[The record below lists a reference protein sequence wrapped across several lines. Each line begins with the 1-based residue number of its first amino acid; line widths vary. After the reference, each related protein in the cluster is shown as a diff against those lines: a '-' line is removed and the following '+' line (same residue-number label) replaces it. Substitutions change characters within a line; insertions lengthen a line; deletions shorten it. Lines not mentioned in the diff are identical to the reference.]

1 MKKLIVFISIAILFR
16 TFGVSA
22 LPIDGLYL
30 NDTTGML
37 IKVQKDT
44 LQIYNLF
51 LGYTES
57 WDDAWAN
64 PQAKCIMK
72 SVGQDIASIN
82 SIHPNFLDTMFED
95 IVINI
100 ENDDTDQF
108 GDSTE
113 IIFRFPSLDYTEV
126 DIEVFMY
133 WGEEL
138 KSRTE
143 FGQCKFKEKRAEE
156 HFDFTISPVGYIPFG
171 NYNQYLGALYK
182 RYRRKIKTD
191 YKTKRITIEIP
202 NVDDYT
208 FTHYVV
214 EDGFISY
221 TANDIKWRDLVF
233 VRLTDRQ
240 IPEFTFA
247 YEVWWANHLMMHN
260 RFNWVTVP
268 YYNINTP

>member
-1 MKKLIVFISIAILFR
+1 MKNLIVLISITILFR

-51 LGYTES
+51 LGNTMT
-57 WDDAWAN
+57 WDDAWAH
-64 PQAKCIMK
+64 PQARCIMK
-72 SVGQDIASIN
+72 SVGQNIASIN
-82 SIHPNFLDTMFED
+82 SLHPNFFDTMFED

-100 ENDDTDQF
+100 EKDNTDQF

-113 IIFRFPSLDYTEV
+113 ILFRFPSLNYEEV
-126 DIEVFMY
+126 DIELFMY
-133 WGEEL
+133 WGKGL
-138 KSRTE
+138 KSTTY
-143 FGQCKFKEKRAEE
+143 FGQCNFKEERGEK
-156 HFDFTISPVGYIPFG
+156 HFDFIISPVGYIPFG

-182 RYRRKIKTD
+182 RYRKEIKID
-191 YKTKRITIEIP
+191 YKTKTITIEIP
-202 NVDDYT
+202 KVDDYT
-208 FTHYVV
+208 FTQYIV

-221 TANDIKWRDLVF
+221 ADNIIKWRDLVF
-233 VRLTDRQ
+233 VRLTDSQ
-240 IPEFTFA
+240 IPEFTAA